1 MVSKRMF
8 SLVRTVVGCIAVHFG
23 EFEDN
28 IVFTQFCTNSKRSDL
43 SSFALSCMG
52 AVPELQ
58 GSVKGDGISLK
69 ICHSW
74 PY

>member
-28 IVFTQFCTNSKRSDL
+28 IVFYIILHQFKSSDL